1 MNQNKIYNLFY
12 FQSNVDTDQLIP
24 TPPGSPSQVYTDRQ
38 IDVYIARQID
48 GYIVRQI
55 DGYTDRQ
62 VDGYIVRYIDGYI
75 VRYID
80 GYISRQ
86 IYYTHLMIGSKES
99 KIFYYEIK

>member
-75 VRYID
+75 
-80 GYISRQ
+80 SRQ